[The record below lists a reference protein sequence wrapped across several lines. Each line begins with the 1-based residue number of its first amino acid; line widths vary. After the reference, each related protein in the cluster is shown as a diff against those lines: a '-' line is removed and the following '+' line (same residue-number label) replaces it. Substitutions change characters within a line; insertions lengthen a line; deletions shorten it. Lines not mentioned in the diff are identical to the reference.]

1 MKTRDFE
8 MVVDKRFA
16 ECREILLAKN
26 KEYAEEGD
34 KLSNFKEAADLKGE
48 SPEMALWGF
57 WVKHII
63 GMKKIVLDLE
73 LDDMEPSETM
83 MRDKFSDMINYA
95 LLLEALIRE
104 RKKDDSNN
112 NTIGI

>member
-1 MKTRDFE
+1 MNVVDFE
-8 MVVDKRFA
+8 RIVDKRFA
-16 ECREILLAKN
+16 ECRAILLAKN

-34 KLSNFKEAADLKGE
+34 KLSNFKQAADLKGE

-63 GMKKIVLDLE
+63 GMKKIVQDLDL
-73 LDDMEPSETM
+73 DDIEPSETM
-83 MRDKFSDMINYA
+83 MKDKFSDMINYA

-104 RKKDDSNN
+104 RKAEGYADL
-112 NTIGI
+112 IGI